1 MNTNLVSQHKVSF
14 SDRKLVIH
22 SDEWKPTTKFSDQ
35 DFLRFVEPETGVH
48 TQILSCTEIDK
59 DEAQDCV
66 YIIL

>member
-1 MNTNLVSQHKVSF
+1 MSG
-14 SDRKLVIH
+14 R
-22 SDEWKPTTKFSDQ
+22 PTTKFSDQ

-66 YIIL
+66 YIINT